1 MVQLQEKIEAAL
13 MLSSYFETV
22 GFNNATW
29 EFNYRLE
36 VFDIRKY
43 INMLNTM
50 VQHFLILGGASNIN
64 VKQWIASDDTIL
76 ILAIAEAA
84 SNGGGEDNYIK
95 SLITYYELLKNT
107 KRVSGNKTL
116 ESINKLEKGYKLKN
130 IEVSSSMGGN
140 GAAIRTGP
148 IGIKWSNNIEKVIE
162 QSILSSRLTH
172 NYYLG
177 FLGGMVTALFTAF
190 AINNIDPWLWCD
202 ELIALYNKKIIH
214 KYYPTEACHNINDLD
229 IYMGYWKRYKELR
242 INKIEFKNTLENC
255 IFILDRIDFLLGF
268 YPDKKIKEIT
278 LKGDSL
284 KEFKNFNWGK
294 IGASGLDVCIY
305 AYDCLLMSMTTPG
318 SVNLDMNNILFS
330 FDSFLTLVSIHPGD
344 NDSTGAIGGFW
355 YGALLGYKGIDK
367 NRMKELEF
375 YSTLLK
381 ISKQLK

>member
-29 EFNYRLE
+29 EFNYQLE
-36 VFDIRKY
+36 IFDIREY

-50 VQHFLILGGASNIN
+50 VQHFFILGGASNIN

-76 ILAIAEAA
+76 ILAIAEAV
-84 SNGGGEDNYIK
+84 SKGGGEENYIK
-95 SLITYYELLKNT
+95 SFITYYELLKND
-107 KRVSGNKTL
+107 KRVSGIMTL
-116 ESINKLEKGYKLKN
+116 KSISKLEKGYKLKN
-130 IEVSSSMGGN
+130 IEVNSSMGGN

-172 NYYLG
+172 NYYVG

-202 ELIALYNKKIIH
+202 ELITLYNKKIIH
-214 KYYPTEACHNINDLD
+214 KYYPNESGHNINDLD
-229 IYMGYWKRYKELR
+229 TYMGYWKRYKELR
-242 INKIEFKNTLENC
+242 INKIKFKNTLENC

-268 YPDKKIKEIT
+268 YPDKKIKELT
-278 LKGDSL
+278 LKGYSL
-284 KEFKNFNWGK
+284 KDLKDFNWG
-294 IGASGLDVCIY
+294 IICASGLDVCIY

-318 SVNLDMNNILFS
+318 SSNLNMNNISFS

-344 NDSTGAIGGFW
+344 NDSTGAIGGLW
-355 YGALLGYKGIDK
+355 YGALLGYTGIDK

-375 YSTLLK
+375 YTELLK

>member
-22 GFNNATW
+22 GFKNAVW
-29 EFNYRLE
+29 EFNYNLE
-36 VFDIRKY
+36 VYDIRKY

-50 VQHFLILGGASNIN
+50 VQQFLILGGASNIN
-64 VKQWIASDDTIL
+64 VKEWLASDDTIL
-76 ILAIAEAA
+76 ILAIGDAVLK
-84 SNGGGEDNYIK
+84 GGGEENYIK
-95 SLITYYELLKNT
+95 SLVKYYDLLQDKR
-107 KRVSGNKTL
+107 RVSGIVTL
-116 ESINKLEKGYKLKN
+116 DIISKLKKGYKLKN
-130 IEVSSSMGGN
+130 IDVNSSMGGN

-177 FLGGMVTALFTAF
+177 FLGGMVSAIFTAF

-214 KYYPTEACHNINDLD
+214 KYYPTEAGHNISDLD
-229 IYMGYWKRYKELR
+229 VYMGYWKRYKELR
-242 INKIEFKNTLENC
+242 INKIKFKNTLDNC

-268 YPDKKIKEIT
+268 HPNEKIKEMT
-278 LKGDSL
+278 LKGQSL
-284 KEFKNFNWGK
+284 KELKNFNWNK
-294 IGASGLDVCIY
+294 IGATGLDACIY

-318 SVNLDMNNILFS
+318 SINLDMKNIIFS
-330 FDSFLTLVSIHPGD
+330 FDTFLTLVSIHPGD

-355 YGALLGYKGIDK
+355 YGALLGYNGIDK
-367 NRMKELEF
+367 VRMKELEF
-375 YSTLLK
+375 YNELLE